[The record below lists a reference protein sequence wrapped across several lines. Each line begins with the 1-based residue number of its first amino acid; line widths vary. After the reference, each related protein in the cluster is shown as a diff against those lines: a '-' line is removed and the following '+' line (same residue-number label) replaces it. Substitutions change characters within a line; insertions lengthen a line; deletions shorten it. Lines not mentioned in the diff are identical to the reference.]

1 MSASALRDA
10 LELTLPE
17 LKKRG
22 STPIEVAVLDS
33 GVDATHPDL
42 AGRVI
47 AAYQVGM
54 DSGAPAI
61 KEIPTN
67 TNNDAYGHGTAVA
80 SIIAQIAPNASI
92 VDIRVLGGG
101 AVGAGA
107 AMVLGLEEALKRG
120 SRLINISLAASAKF
134 SQPLWALC
142 EKAYRNNQI
151 VVASRRNMPLTDD
164 GFPAEFS
171 NCISVDRDDF
181 DSPFKIK
188 YREGQVVEFAA
199 HGDEVITAAS
209 GGGYTTQTGTSFAT
223 PTITGLCA
231 LLLGNFP
238 QLRLFEIKSI
248 LKANSL

>member
-1 MSASALRDA
+1 MSPSALRDA
-10 LELTLPE
+10 LDLTLPQ
-17 LKKRG
+17 LKDRG
-22 STPIEVAVLDS
+22 PQPVEVAVLDS

-42 AGRVI
+42 QGRI
-47 AAYQVGM
+47 AAAFQVGIE
-54 DSGAPAI
+54 SGKPVI
-61 KEIPTN
+61 TEIANN
-67 TNNDAYGHGTAVA
+67 TNNDAFGHGTAVA

-92 VDIRVLGGG
+92 IDIRVLGGG

-107 AMVLGLEEALKRG
+107 AMVLGMEKALERK
-120 SRLINISLAASAKF
+120 SRLINVSLAASAKF
-134 SQPLWALC
+134 SQPLWSCC
-142 EKAYRNNQI
+142 EKAYRHNQI

-188 YREGQVVEFAA
+188 YREGQVIEFAA
-199 HGDEVITAAS
+199 HGDEVVTAAP